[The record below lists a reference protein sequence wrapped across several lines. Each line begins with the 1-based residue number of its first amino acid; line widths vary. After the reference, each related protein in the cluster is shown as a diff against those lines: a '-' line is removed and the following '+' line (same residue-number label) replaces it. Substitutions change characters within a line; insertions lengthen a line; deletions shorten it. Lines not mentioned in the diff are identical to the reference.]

1 MDVLGRSLEARR
13 SGFSLFLLAFSLD
26 TSYHF
31 GKDGARKVGDDVRQ
45 QPSSIK
51 LGSGAWMIILGV
63 LTMPKKDKETR
74 PTGGRIS
81 PDDRGPRDRV
91 SRLLKWVAGVTA
103 ILSLIFAVHQAV
115 QLISDVREQRRQIT
129 ELYKVGKVQQGAAD
143 YEGAWASFERALKI
157 AESGGK
163 LAKLT
168 GQLSK
173 ETITL
178 REAQEDLAMEW
189 VKNIVRPEG
198 QTFSRIVDQLVAV
211 LNRGAANATGVR
223 KADLLAHVGWAN
235 FLRWRDG
242 NRQLNPEQQYR
253 QALEIDPA
261 NPFAHAHWGHWM
273 AWGRE
278 TSLEEAKRH
287 FSAALASGRA
297 REYVRKIQLA
307 AFQNLGMD
315 GEGNFLGVINEMRTS
330 NEKIDPLTRNRM
342 FAIYAYSCRY
352 GDERFQRLLAAVP
365 ATEQLATFRALFYD
379 VGFDEGRRWTRDA
392 CLATLTEAA
401 GDREE
406 ALRLW
411 VALRQHYSSPGSG
424 QRDADAAIKRLSP
437 HR

>member
-1 MDVLGRSLEARR
+1 MIVPG
-13 SGFSLFLLAFSLD
+13 LF
-26 TSYHF
+26 
-31 GKDGARKVGDDVRQ
+31 
-45 QPSSIK
+45 
-51 LGSGAWMIILGV
+51 
-63 LTMPKKDKETR
+63 TMRKKDKETR

-81 PDDRGPRDRV
+81 PDDQGPRDRV
-91 SRLLKWVAGVTA
+91 SRLLKWVGGVTA
-103 ILSLIFAVHQAV
+103 ILSLVFAVQQAI
-115 QLISDVREQRRQIT
+115 QLVSDVREQRRQIT
-129 ELYKVGKVQQGAAD
+129 ELYKVGKLQQDAAD

-157 AESGGK
+157 AESGGR

-168 GQLSK
+168 GQLSR

-189 VKNIVRPEG
+189 VRNTVGREG
-198 QTFSRIVDQLVAV
+198 QSFSGIVDQLVAV
-211 LNRGAANATGVR
+211 LNRGVSNATGVR

-261 NPFAHAHWGHWM
+261 NPYAHAQWGHWM
-273 AWGRE
+273 IWRRE

-315 GEGNFLGVINEMRTS
+315 GEGDYLGVINEMRRN
-330 NEKIDPLTRNRM
+330 NEKIDLPTRNRM
-342 FAIYAYSCRY
+342 FAIYTYSCRY
-352 GDERFQRLLAAVP
+352 GDERFQRLLSAVP
-365 ATEQLATFRALFYD
+365 ATEQLVTFRALFYD
-379 VGFDEGRRWTRDA
+379 ENLEEERRWDREG
-392 CLATLTEAA
+392 CLAALTEAA

-411 VALRQHYSSPGSG
+411 VALRQHYSSPGTR